1 MSDFNQFETQRR
13 RLAILAVLSFSGGY
27 RMPLRSIRDQ
37 VEQIGYAAS
46 PDRIATDCAW
56 LAEQD
61 QLTIDNGVANLSER
75 GKSTVEGWSV
85 TPGISRPTPG
95 EVADMKRSIVQ
106 AGIAAAQAALRGE

>member
-1 MSDFNQFETQRR
+1 MSFNTFEIQRR
-13 RLAILAVLSFSGGY
+13 RLAILAVLTFSGGF
-27 RMPLRSIRDQ
+27 RMPLRSIHEQ
-37 VEQIGYAAS
+37 VAAVGYATS

-61 QLTIDNGVANLSER
+61 QLTLNNGIAELTER

-85 TPGISRPTPG
+85 TPGVSQPSPG
-95 EVADMKRSIVQ
+95 EIADLRKTIVN